1 MNDKN
6 RLQERLNTARQ
17 ISYLHERLL
26 RYSEKYTSVRQIA
39 LHMLNACLVS
49 LRFCRCEK
57 NNLTGPLKI
66 CIKLGGGI
74 GDVLIRLNWVCAFY
88 KKFHPS
94 YPMTIELSTARK
106 QLVEPFAPSFVT
118 KILTLKAS
126 EKQHYD
132 LIISLDVRVPV
143 VEYAQAQRLVGKLC
157 LYVERLI
164 EFERKYKPIF
174 LMLPYRDSITH
185 NIVSEAKKWWQHPD
199 VLGEFKLDEHFLL
212 NTKLEKEQETLQ
224 KFNLKPSLYITV
236 NREVGDSHLCNSTKL
251 WPLAYY
257 RELVE
262 KLKHHYPQYT
272 IVEIGTGKGERIGNT
287 HVNLTGKTTLEEI
300 KVILKHAALHIDSE
314 GGLVHLRHAL
324 QGGPSLVFF
333 GPSDPKVLGY
343 SENINLRG
351 NGCDI
356 CCEFYSNT
364 WQKECIRG
372 KYTCMASLFPK
383 DVFEQIKK
391 YHMQEENNE

>member
-6 RLQERLNTARQ
+6 QLQRRLNTARQ
-17 ISYLHERLL
+17 ISYLQERLL

-49 LRFCRCEK
+49 LRFYRSEK

-74 GDVLIRLNWVCAFY
+74 GDVLIRLNWLCAFY
-88 KKFHPS
+88 KKFSPS
-94 YPMTIELSTARK
+94 YPMTIELSTVHK
-106 QLVEPFAPSFVT
+106 QMVKSFAPPFIT
-118 KILTLKAS
+118 KIFSLKES
-126 EKQHYD
+126 EKRNYD

-143 VEYAQAQRLVGKLC
+143 VEYAHAKRLTGELCSYIQRLL
-157 LYVERLI
+157 
-164 EFERKYKPIF
+164 EFEQKYRPF
-174 LMLPYRDSITH
+174 LLLLPYRDSITP
-185 NIVSEAKKWWQHPD
+185 NIISEAQKWWQHPD
-199 VLGEFKLDEHFLL
+199 VLGEFNLDEHFLL
-212 NTKLEKEQETLQ
+212 PIKLKQEQETLR
-224 KFNLKPSLYITV
+224 KFNLKPLSYITV

-262 KLKHHYPQYT
+262 KIKHDYPTYT
-272 IVEIGTGKGERIGNT
+272 VVEIGTGKGERIGNT
-287 HVNLTGKTTLEEI
+287 HLNLAGKTTLEEI

-324 QGGPSLVFF
+324 QAGPSLVFF

-351 NGCDI
+351 NGCNI
-356 CCEFYSNT
+356 CCEFYSNS
-364 WQKECIRG
+364 WSKECI
-372 KYTCMASLFPK
+372 KQKHTCMESLHP
-383 DVFEQIKK
+383 DEVWSHI
-391 YHMQEENNE
+391 NNSVLHQRI